1 MDEELKRKIS
11 SLSDEEIVRIVYTD
25 STDYRDEAI
34 SYAKE
39 ELKKRGLERIGN
51 EKDEGTKE
59 QVVEKNA
66 ERKGVLLMVW
76 FKYVL
81 VTAILVNML
90 TAIQLGYMYERLT
103 HGDISLEVSIIHL
116 ALLLIFG
123 LLFGTIYFG
132 IAFLLIGKDK
142 MRMKKPSHLLGLFIL
157 VILLVLLSNLLTV
170 HLSNVIILL
179 IIGAYWIVKLI
190 KKKKRIT

>member
-66 ERKGVLLMVW
+66 ERKGVLLKVW

-90 TAIQLGYMYERLT
+90 TAIQLGIMYERLAY
-103 HGDISLEVSIIHL
+103 GDISLIVSIIHL

-179 IIGAYWIVKLI
+179 IISAYWIVKLI
-190 KKKKRIT
+190 KNKKRIT

>member
-66 ERKGVLLMVW
+66 ERKGVLLKVW

-90 TAIQLGYMYERLT
+90 TAIQLGIMYERLAY
-103 HGDISLEVSIIHL
+103 GDISLIVSIIHL

-179 IIGAYWIVKLI
+179 IISAYWIVKLI